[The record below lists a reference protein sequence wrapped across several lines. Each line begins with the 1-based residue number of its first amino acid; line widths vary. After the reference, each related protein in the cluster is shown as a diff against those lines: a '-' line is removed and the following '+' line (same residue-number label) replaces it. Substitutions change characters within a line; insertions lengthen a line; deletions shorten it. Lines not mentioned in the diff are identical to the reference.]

1 MIKWIA
7 KILLYITRTHSLCLK
22 RTKAEKSFALYS
34 LITQMNEFYIIF
46 FLKIH
51 DRALQTTTK
60 VLLGGRIWDHLGGP
74 FEINFR
80 DNPQPINGIY
90 FQVKCLAE
98 RALLLLHTRITFGSG
113 SKTSFAFPYKRERNT
128 QQHLSTH
135 RHMVYLL
142 TSITYKVYGFLWL
155 VGLKTWWFSNRRG
168 S

>member
-22 RTKAEKSFALYS
+22 RTKAEKSFALCS

-98 RALLLLHTRITFGSG
+98 RALLLLHTRITFSSG
-113 SKTSFAFPYKRERNT
+113 SKTSFAFPYKAERNT
-128 QQHLSTH
+128 QQPLSVYTQTH
-135 RHMVYLL
+135 GLPADL
-142 TSITYKVYGFLWL
+142 NNIQSLWVSL
-155 VGLKTWWFSNRRG
+155 ASWT
-168 S
+168 